1 MPLKFGEIFEQLS
14 FLENNPGTKAVKNK
28 STRIVNA
35 FHYLPKLITGYENMC
50 SVGLFLIFFML
61 NAFFSLRVC
70 ISYFNILL
78 HSSVKKVKIKI

>member
-28 STRIVNA
+28 STQIVNA

-50 SVGLFLIFFML
+50 SVGLFLIFFL
-61 NAFFSLRVC
+61 C
-70 ISYFNILL
+70 
-78 HSSVKKVKIKI
+78 